1 MFERCL
7 NPDCG
12 LPFDHREGRL
22 VRVSSPGTKSPA
34 GPTRIE
40 HFWLCGKCSE
50 RYVFPHEREAGM
62 KIRLRVE
69 ESQETE
75 VRDSAATPKPWERA
89 GYREVGAI
97 VVKVTDNSHGTQ
109 GVNYANRND
118 RPRKDGGQH
127 GTAYVK
133 RKAPMC
139 SLQQVA
145 KVDKRVGSGGSSGSR
160 FAAGFCKKA
169 GESLERSG

>member
-1 MFERCL
+1 MFEKCF

-12 LPFDHREGRL
+12 QPFDYREGRL
-22 VRVSSPGTKSPA
+22 IRVSSPDAKSPA
-34 GPTRIE
+34 GPIRIE

-62 KIRLRVE
+62 KVRLRVE

-75 VRDSAATPKPWERA
+75 VRDSAATLKPRERA
-89 GYREVGAI
+89 EYCEVGAI
-97 VVKVTDNSHGTQ
+97 AANLTDRNHGTEE
-109 GVNYANRND
+109 VIYADRND

-127 GTAYVK
+127 GAAHAK

-145 KVDKRVGSGGSSGSR
+145 KADQRVS
-160 FAAGFCKKA
+160 
-169 GESLERSG
+169 